1 MWLLVGLGNPGEEY
15 AATRHNVG
23 FMVIDAL
30 AARHSISFRQ
40 KKTNY
45 EYATG
50 FIGRDQVMLVK
61 PQTYMN
67 RSGHVVRE
75 LINKHDDIHEI
86 IIIHDD
92 LDIEPGS
99 IKIKTSGSAGGHNGV
114 SSIIECLGSGDF
126 TRIKIGIGRSGRM
139 PAAKYVLQNFSSSE
153 KDLMYETVGDA
164 VDSVE
169 HIIEKDTASAQNFF
183 NKKSQS

>member
-15 AATRHNVG
+15 AATRHNAG
-23 FMVIDAL
+23 FMVIDAV

-50 FIGRDQVMLVK
+50 RICGDEALLVK
-61 PQTYMN
+61 PLTYMN

-75 LINKHDDIHEI
+75 IINKHDEIHEI
-86 IIIHDD
+86 IVIHDD
-92 LDIEPGS
+92 LDIEPGT

-114 SSIIECLGSGDF
+114 SSIIECLGSGEF
-126 TRIKIGIGRSGRM
+126 TRIKIGIGRPARM
-139 PAAKYVLQNFSSSE
+139 PAVKYVLQNFSSHE
-153 KDLMYETVGDA
+153 KNIMDDTVENAVDA
-164 VDSVE
+164 VEYIVNKGTS
-169 HIIEKDTASAQNFF
+169 SAQCFF
-183 NKKSQS
+183 NKKPQS